1 MKQLGYFFLAAGF
14 LGGAFATSLDV
25 QEVEW
30 TVFTVSA
37 IVALIGLIVVKRQ
50 ASAIARSETVLEVNR
65 GELMESIHNIVR
77 DLNEL
82 NETAR
87 KQGSAL
93 RDKIDLELRNDLRR
107 FADARESMVHLFGL
121 QTYADIMSSF
131 AAGERYINRVWSA
144 SADGYD
150 EEATVYLKKAANQFV
165 EAEALLGRAVEDGSS

>member
-1 MKQLGYFFLAAGF
+1 MKQIGYLLLAAGF

-25 QEVEW
+25 QEVNW
-30 TVFTVSA
+30 TFFA
-37 IVALIGLIVVKRQ
+37 IAAIAAFIGLVVVKRQ
-50 ASAIARSETVLEVNR
+50 ASAVARSETVLELNR
-65 GELMESIHNIVR
+65 GELKESIHNIVR

-82 NETAR
+82 NDTAK
-87 KQGSAL
+87 KQGSQL

-150 EEATVYLKKAANQFV
+150 EEATAYLKKAAAQFV
-165 EAEALLGRAVEDGSS
+165 EAEELLVQAAQAAR